1 MHLLIGQLA
10 RRCGLSAS
18 ALRFYDECDLLRPS
32 HVDPQT
38 GYRCY
43 DEDQV
48 VTAELIRDLRSAGL
62 PVAEVRAFLSASPT
76 GRAALLLA
84 HEDALTAQATT
95 AQALVR
101 AMRQRLS
108 GARMTSMTV
117 NSSELADALQQ
128 LVAITSQD
136 DEQPLLQTV
145 LIEAVDGSLRLVAT
159 DRHRLAV
166 RDLAPLDGADAV
178 FSALLPRAAVHRALA
193 SLAGTD
199 GPVSILVDGDHLGL
213 GELVFPRIKADF
225 VAYGPLLE
233 ADVPEHV
240 LLVGLADAIAA
251 VPETGDVSVTFT
263 SGAVL
268 IGETRVVASYEG
280 VGVTLLVN
288 AQFLTQAL
296 ASAAGP
302 EVVLEASTSLRPLV
316 VRSADSGTRVHL
328 LMPIKPDI

>member
-18 ALRFYDECDLLRPS
+18 ALRFYDECNLLRPS
-32 HVDPQT
+32 HVDSQT

-43 DEDQV
+43 GEDQV
-48 VTAELIRDLRSAGL
+48 VVAELIRDLRSAGL
-62 PVAEVRAFLSASPT
+62 PVAEVRAFLSASPI

-84 HEDALTAQATT
+84 HEEALTAQTTT
-95 AQALVR
+95 AQTLVR

-108 GARMTSMTV
+108 GVHMKNMTV
-117 NSSELADALQQ
+117 NSSELADALEQ
-128 LVAITSQD
+128 LVAISSQD

-145 LIEAVDGSLRLVAT
+145 LVEAADGSLRLVAT
-159 DRHRLAV
+159 DRYRLAI
-166 RDLAPLDGADAV
+166 RDLAPLEGADAV
-178 FSALLPRAAVHRALA
+178 FSALLPRAGVRRALA

-199 GPVSILVDGDHLGL
+199 LPVSLLVDGDHLGL
-213 GELVFPRIKADF
+213 GELVLPRIKADF
-225 VAYGPLLE
+225 VAYRDVLE

-240 LLVGLADAIAA
+240 LLVSLADVIAV
-251 VPETGDVSVTFT
+251 VPETGNVSVAFT
-263 SGAVL
+263 SDTVL

-280 VGVTLLVN
+280 SGVTLLVN
-288 AQFLTQAL
+288 AEFLTQAL

-302 EVVLEASTSLRPLV
+302 EVVLEASSSLRPLV
-316 VRSADSGTRVHL
+316 VRSADNGTRVHL

>member
-48 VTAELIRDLRSAGL
+48 GTAEIIRDLRSAGL
-62 PVAEVRAFLSASPT
+62 PVAEVRAFLSASAA

-84 HEDALTAQATT
+84 HEVALTAQATT

-101 AMRQRLS
+101 AVRQRLS
-108 GARMTSMTV
+108 GDRMTSMTV

-128 LVAITSQD
+128 LVAISSQD
-136 DEQPLLQTV
+136 DERPLLQTV
-145 LIEAVDGSLRLVAT
+145 LVEAADGSLRLVAT
-159 DRHRLAV
+159 DRYRLAV

-178 FSALLPRAAVHRALA
+178 FSALLPRAVVRRALA
-193 SLAGTD
+193 CLAGTD
-199 GPVSILVDGDHLGL
+199 GPVSLSVDGDHLGL
-213 GELVFPRIKADF
+213 GDLVLPRIAADF
-225 VAYGPLLE
+225 VAYRSLLE

-240 LLVGLADAIAA
+240 LLVGLADVLAA
-251 VPETGDVSVTFT
+251 APRSGEVSVTFT

-268 IGETRVVASYEG
+268 VGSTRVAASYEG
-280 VGVTLLVN
+280 SGVTMLVD
-288 AQFLTQAL
+288 ADFLSQAL

-302 EVVLEASTSLRPLV
+302 EVVLEASTALRPLV

-328 LMPIKPDI
+328 LMPIKPDS